1 MKLLRGSV
9 DPIALNYLCTKESS
23 YPSTGILYADVE
35 GMCLVNGG
43 AIGLGNMREGKME
56 IQTFT
61 PIELFGSLNDVEEK
75 NAPMELHIAGNSEL
89 LRTGRRV
96 SVVGSRKVTAVGAKR
111 TAVFVKE
118 LIAKDIIVVSGLA
131 EGVDTI
137 AHKRLS
143 KKVATPLQF
152 QEHHSISSSPFQT
165 RIFNSAS

>member
-9 DPIALNYLCTKESS
+9 VPIALNYLCTKESS
-23 YPSTGILYADVE
+23 YSSTGILYADVE

-75 NAPMELHIAGNSEL
+75 NALMELHIAGNSEL

-96 SVVGSRKVTAVGAKR
+96 SVVGSRKVTTMGAN
-111 TAVFVKE
+111 V
-118 LIAKDIIVVSGLA
+118 
-131 EGVDTI
+131 
-137 AHKRLS
+137 RLCS
-143 KKVATPLQF
+143 L
-152 QEHHSISSSPFQT
+152 
-165 RIFNSAS
+165 RN